1 LRRKRQLSLA
11 QRRKLLL
18 VLPEIVEG
26 PPGPGFDTGDQWT
39 VLQCTHRRVFL
50 KFDYL
55 PIGVRR
61 ALQENTVTFDPVPI
75 ADYMRTHPKQI
86 GFVIEAI
93 REEERLDMLVF
104 ARVEEGKFG
113 YPYPHLA
120 AGASILRYFSAGG
133 VKRGR
138 TQKAA

>member
-1 LRRKRQLSLA
+1 
-11 QRRKLLL
+11 
-18 VLPEIVEG
+18 
-26 PPGPGFDTGDQWT
+26 

-75 ADYMRTHPKQI
+75 ADYMRSHPKQI
-86 GFVIEAI
+86 GFVIAAI

-104 ARVEEGKFG
+104 ARVEEEKFG

-120 AGASILRYFSAGG
+120 AGTSILRYASAEVGRG
-133 VKRGR
+133 IARKR
-138 TQKAA
+138 KAA